1 MKRFRLLTILIG
13 VFIGSAITA
22 NAQQSSNAAT
32 SDTAGN
38 GQSTLNS
45 EVSRTEVTLRGNVS
59 LTELAAS
66 AANRQALVSHQ
77 NVAEIEQPQHRLPNG
92 RLTSQPSQAVLNAL
106 PPAGAP
112 NADVAGHFAGSS
124 AITSISG
131 FTGLHEGDNVTA
143 NGYELEPPDQGL
155 AVNNNVAAEIVNN
168 VLRFFDAGNGV
179 PLTAPI
185 ATSTLFNLDP
195 IVYGLSD
202 PQVFFDPVSQ
212 RWFLTEVAYNATVN
226 AFAIAVSQSSDPLG
240 SYYTYLVDAYSSQLT
255 GCGFEDCFPDYPKG
269 GYNADAFFI
278 TADLFSNVSG
288 NYVEAAI
295 YAFPKSSLEAG
306 KSFNYLRFDDPNDFV
321 LQPSVPAPGEP
332 FTTARNGSEFLMS
345 APTASFGSGPPRLSV
360 LAVVNTKF
368 IVSKPGAVEALH
380 TSVRTQSYGNGTVPS
395 TEPNVVGPYCASV
408 GVTSAPLLDGGYS
421 TFQSTIQKA
430 KGNLYGALAQGTL
443 DGNGLNRD
451 VIDWFEVHPALTG
464 SGLSASI
471 VHQGRIV
478 PPKGYS
484 VSYPAFG
491 LLKSGAGVMG
501 FTITNTDAAVAG
513 GYPSAALI
521 QFDGTAPTGGI
532 IVTGQ
537 GSTSDDGFTGCGAPG
552 PGTVGRWG
560 DYGAAVVDAGTGYMY
575 TANEMIPNPTLF
587 ARGHYA
593 NWGTF
598 ITQIY

>member
-1 MKRFRLLTILIG
+1 MKRFRVSAILIG
-13 VFIGSAITA
+13 VSISLAITA
-22 NAQQSSNAAT
+22 NAQHPSYAAT
-32 SDTAGN
+32 SDTAGTD
-38 GQSTLNS
+38 QSLNS
-45 EVSRTEVTLRGNVS
+45 EISRSEVTLRGTVS

-66 AANRQALVSHQ
+66 AANRQALALHQ
-77 NVAEIEQPQHRLPNG
+77 SLVQIAPHRLPNG
-92 RLTSQPSQAVLNAL
+92 TLTSKASPAVMNAL
-106 PPAGAP
+106 PS
-112 NADVAGHFAGSS
+112 NVDVAGRFEGSS
-124 AITSISG
+124 TITGISG

-168 VLRFFDAGNGV
+168 VLRFFDASNGE
-179 PLTAPI
+179 PLSAPI
-185 ATSTLFNLDP
+185 ATSTLFDIDP
-195 IVYGLSD
+195 TVYNLSD
-202 PQVFFDPVSQ
+202 PQVFFDPVSK
-212 RWFLTEVAYNATVN
+212 RWFLTEIAYNATVN

-255 GCGFEDCFPDYPKG
+255 GCGFQDCFPDYPKG

-278 TADLFSNVSG
+278 TADLFSNVSPF

-295 YAFPKSSLEAG
+295 YVFPKSKLEAG

-345 APTASFGSGPPRLSV
+345 APTASFGSGPPRISV
-360 LAVVNTKF
+360 LAVINTNF
-368 IVSKPGAVEALH
+368 IVSNPGGVKTLQ
-380 TSVRTQSYGNGTVPS
+380 TSVRTQNYGTGTVPS
-395 TEPNVVGPYCASV
+395 TEPNVIGPYCASQ
-408 GVTSAPLLDGGYS
+408 GVTSAPTLDGGYS

-430 KGNLYGALAQGTL
+430 KGNLYGALAEGTV
-443 DGNGLNRD
+443 DGKGLSRD
-451 VIDWFEVHPALTG
+451 IIDWFEVHPDLSG

-491 LLKSGAGVMG
+491 LHKSGAGVVG
-501 FTITNTDAAVAG
+501 FTITNSSATVAG
-513 GYPSAALI
+513 GYPSAALME
-521 QFDGTAPTGGI
+521 FDGTAPTGGI
-532 IVTGQ
+532 IVSGQ
-537 GSTSDDGFTGCGAPG
+537 GFTSDDGFTGCGAPG

-560 DYGAAVVDAGTGYMY
+560 DYGAAVVDAATGYMY
-575 TANEMIPNPTLF
+575 TANEMIPNPALF
-587 ARGHYA
+587 ARGFYA